1 MNNKITLSLIA
12 FAAIT
17 YTSCTGSKCD
27 NSTTDNSNP
36 QDIAACADIKGQ
48 WTIET
53 IALSDSDYI
62 RPAEQVPGV
71 RQYITFEDSTYFIK
85 TNCNSFSGTYT
96 IKGDSITLGDGAMTE
111 MACDNMVT
119 EDAIRQIL
127 PNIAAATFCTKRF
140 IPIQNPLPSYTIC
153 SLLYKSR
160 PHPSSW
166 SIVQPIARP
175 ADSLV
180 PQHPDVL
187 PCRPPNAS
195 PLHPTPISSRP
206 TPHQSLPAE

>member
-1 MNNKITLSLIA
+1 MTKYNMNNKITLSLIA

-17 YTSCTGSKCD
+17 YTSCTGSKNE

-111 MACDNMVT
+111 MACYNMVT

-127 PNIAAATFCTKRF
+127 PNIAAVNFENDSTAR
-140 IPIQNPLPSYTIC
+140 
-153 SLLYKSR
+153 LYS
-160 PHPSSW
+160 HNTSEY
-166 SIVQPIARP
+166 IVLRK
-175 ADSLV
+175 
-180 PQHPDVL
+180 
-187 PCRPPNAS
+187 AS
-195 PLHPTPISSRP
+195 NEKT
-206 TPHQSLPAE
+206 EN